1 MLCYRN
7 GDMPTECDVL
17 EFPTQLILPTS
28 LSLKTHLHVSHN
40 KPTGELWF
48 LWCIN
53 VCFNFFFW
61 NTVLVWI
68 VHTCSFLCHLLLQC
82 GPKSKQTKNQR
93 DGSQTQRWV
102 LMFLFRTL
110 LHIKLNITVEIWV
123 HALLNVVTADCISF

>member
-7 GDMPTECDVL
+7 GDMPMECDVL
-17 EFPTQLILPTS
+17 VFPTQLILPTS

-48 LWCIN
+48 YDVSMFTLI
-53 VCFNFFFW
+53 FSFEI
-61 NTVLVWI
+61 LVWI
-68 VHTCSFLCHLLLQC
+68 VHTCSFLCYLWLQC
-82 GPKSKQTKNQR
+82 GPKSKQTKSQS
-93 DGSQTQRWV
+93 DGNQTQRWV

-123 HALLNVVTADCISF
+123 HALLNVVTADCNSF